1 MSGTYIRGDLYP
13 GDLYPGD
20 LYAGAH
26 IRWLISGGL
35 ISKG

>member
-1 MSGTYIRGDLYP
+1 MGLISGGTYIR

-35 ISKG
+35 IFKG